1 MLLIGADMG
10 INTTDKVLESVRKNA
25 SSLKPLGHWTLW
37 EKI

>member
-25 SSLKPLGHWTLW
+25 SRKTLKSITGSKHY
-37 EKI
+37 